1 MMEQLTLRLSDP
13 MFCDVASDADDHLQ
27 RLMNAMI
34 EKGERDAALT
44 IKLDIQLIERASPD
58 GKRIMLVPR
67 IDHKIGTTIR
77 SKSETKGTSHYD
89 DFEVVYNKEL
99 QEYILCKIEAVSE
112 QTTLS
117 GM

>member
-1 MMEQLTLRLSDP
+1 MTEQFTLRLSDP
-13 MFCDVASDADDHLQ
+13 MFCAVVIDADDHLQ

-77 SKSETKGTSHYD
+77 SKSETKGTSNYD
-89 DFEVVYNKEL
+89 DFEVVYNDDL
-99 QEYILCKIEAVSE
+99 QEFILQRIAAESE
-112 QTTLS
+112 QTKMA